1 MSLSDR
7 QKCDVESWESTFLS
21 NYLVAM
27 PVEIINARSEPTVGG
42 PPSYH
47 AVQSRRYNKSAE
59 TNAKQNA
66 FLKAY
71 SRHGTVTHAARD
83 AGVHVSYH
91 YNWLDV
97 DPEYPAKFKLAHQ
110 EAVEA
115 LEREAR
121 RRAIEGVDEP
131 SGWYKGEPGGF
142 VKKYSD
148 TLLIFLLKGAL
159 PDKYKDRHEHTG
171 KNGGPIEVQ
180 STVTIEQFPTW
191 LKQAIVVVSSG
202 VMIDPEVEQVLMQ
215 HFEAKFLE
223 AEKLVGGG
231 TTNQLTANQP
241 QFEPV
246 EMISESVVEAEQ
258 VNQVEQVVTIDPVL
272 ESEMEPTEP
281 SPSRDWRPA
290 KRASLDMDDI

>member
-1 MSLSDR
+1 MS
-7 QKCDVESWESTFLS
+7 
-21 NYLVAM
+21 
-27 PVEIINARSEPTVGG
+27 VEIVNARSEPLEGG
-42 PPSYH
+42 PPHYH
-47 AVQSRRYNKSAE
+47 SVQSRRYSKSAE

-71 SRHGTVTHAARD
+71 SRHGTVTHASRD

-91 YNWLDV
+91 YNWLEI

-121 RRAIEGVDEP
+121 RRAIEGVEEP
-131 SGWYKGEPGGF
+131 TGWYKGEPGGF

-180 STVTIEQFPTW
+180 STVTIEQFPIW
-191 LKQAIVVVSSG
+191 LKQAIVVISSG
-202 VMIDPEVEQVLMQ
+202 IQIDPEVERVLMS

-223 AEKLVGGG
+223 AERVVGNGVTEG
-231 TTNQLTANQP
+231 QRQAQSAESYQGEQVP
-241 QFEPV
+241 YQGESIPIEGIV
-246 EMISESVVEAEQ
+246 EVVAESGSGSEVEQETWSESRP
-258 VNQVEQVVTIDPVL
+258 D
-272 ESEMEPTEP
+272 ESRRDE
-281 SPSRDWRPA
+281 SRDYRPA
-290 KRASLDMDDI
+290 KRQKTILDMDDI